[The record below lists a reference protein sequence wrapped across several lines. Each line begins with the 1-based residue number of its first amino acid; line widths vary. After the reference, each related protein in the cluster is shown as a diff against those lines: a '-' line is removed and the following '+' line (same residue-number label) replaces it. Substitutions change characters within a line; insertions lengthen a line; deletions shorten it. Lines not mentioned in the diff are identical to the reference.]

1 PTAPWARISPWMFTA
16 TVDAEE
22 FGCTRDELAA
32 GLAERDIDT
41 RPLFHPLHK
50 LPPFRE
56 ESQQRGERLPV
67 TDDLAA
73 SAIMLPTYNLL
84 TNADL
89 ERIAGAIADVRKTH
103 LKRASLPAA
112 SAA

>member
-1 PTAPWARISPWMFTA
+1 MFAA

-22 FGCTRDELAA
+22 FGCTRDELATA
-32 GLAERDIDT
+32 LAEQEIET
-41 RPLFHPLHK
+41 RPLFHPLHR

-67 TDDLAA
+67 TDELAA

-84 TNADL
+84 TEADL
-89 ERIAGAIADVRKTH
+89 LRITGAIADARKVRRKW
-103 LKRASLPAA
+103 PAPH
-112 SAA
+112 

>member
-1 PTAPWARISPWMFTA
+1 MFAA

-32 GLAERDIDT
+32 GLAEREIET
-41 RPLFHPLHK
+41 RPLFYPLHK

-56 ESQQRGERLPV
+56 ESQQRGEHLPV

-84 TNADL
+84 TDAEL
-89 ERIAGAIADVRKTH
+89 VRIAGAIADVRKTRM
-103 LKRASLPAA
+103 KRSAHPTAA
-112 SAA
+112 AA

>member
-1 PTAPWARISPWMFTA
+1 MFTA

-32 GLAERDIDT
+32 ALAERDIET

-67 TDDLAA
+67 TDELAA
-73 SAIMLPTYNLL
+73 SAIMLPTYNRL
-84 TNADL
+84 TDADL
-89 ERIAGAIADVRKTH
+89 VRIAGADCG
-103 LKRASLPAA
+103 RAQGPHEAGGGMTPP
-112 SAA
+112 